1 MQFPISP
8 NLTSLT
14 RQEALRLWLSRN
26 GLSFSELGRRLGVT
40 PNSVSK
46 LCDQETMPVRRHA
59 QLLEQG
65 LPAELLPRPEDIKP
79 GPRPRDVHEQF
90 LQAFRG

>member
-1 MQFPISP
+1 MRLPISP

>member
-1 MQFPISP
+1 MQLPISP

-65 LPAELLPRPEDIKP
+65 LPAELLPRPLDIKP

>member
-1 MQFPISP
+1 MQLPISP

-14 RQEALRLWLSRN
+14 RQEALRIWLSRN
-26 GLSFSELGRRLGVT
+26 GLTFSELGRRLGVT

>member
-1 MQFPISP
+1 
-8 NLTSLT
+8 
-14 RQEALRLWLSRN
+14 
-26 GLSFSELGRRLGVT
+26 VT

>member
-26 GLSFSELGRRLGVT
+26 GLSFSELGRRLGVA

>member
-1 MQFPISP
+1 MQFPVNP

-14 RQEALRLWLSRN
+14 RQEALRIWLSRN
-26 GLSFSELGRRLGVT
+26 GLTFSELGRRLGVT

-65 LPAELLPRPEDIKP
+65 LPAELLPRPEDLKRGPKP
-79 GPRPRDVHEQF
+79 RGLHEQF
-90 LQAFRG
+90 LHAFRG